1 MATRSD
7 IRALHLKSL
16 CTLRKPEMHAYHLST
31 VLADK
36 SMASACGVV
45 AECPL
50 AVLNGFDVTT
60 LFAPDVM
67 HDLLEGVIALT
78 IKHMFRS
85 TVTST
90 NNTSIS
96 IINSCMLKLPVK
108 FGNTM

>member
-50 AVLNGFDVTT
+50 AVLNGFDMTT

-67 HDLLEGVIALT
+67 HDLLEGVIPLT
-78 IKHMFRS
+78 IKNVFRS

-90 NNTSIS
+90 YDTSIS
-96 IINSCMLKLPVK
+96 ITNNRMLSAEV
-108 FGNTM
+108 